1 MGMMIPDFEL
11 DYRKR
16 ELDHYQELLERSQKD
31 CSEPKEVTVPVVSVV
46 KMLAENLFYRARIDH
61 LMETILRHDFT
72 IPQRIMMPNEVAW
85 PKPAQQGPPQAPAAP
100 ETM

>member
-1 MGMMIPDFEL
+1 
-11 DYRKR
+11 
-16 ELDHYQELLERSQKD
+16 
-31 CSEPKEVTVPVVSVV
+31 
-46 KMLAENLFYRARIDH
+46 MLAENLFYRARIDH